1 MSKIKIKTTINEE
14 YFYCEGIKNKN
25 NIIYKDN
32 IVSVKIIFSD
42 IIKII
47 RENSEYKI
55 ELNFNKNEKTKVNY
69 LLKEYNKSLELN
81 LVTKNINI
89 NNNYIEILYEIV
101 DNNEGNINF
110 KLEFE
115 EIL

>member
-1 MSKIKIKTTINEE
+1 MSKIKIKTTINDE

-32 IVSVKIIFSD
+32 NVSVKIIFSD

-55 ELNFNKNEKTKVNY
+55 ELNFNKNEKTKINY

-89 NNNYIEILYEIV
+89 NNNYIEILYEII
-101 DNNEGNINF
+101 DSDEGNINF

>member
-1 MSKIKIKTTINEE
+1 MSKIKIKTTINDE

-32 IVSVKIIFSD
+32 NVSVKIIFSD

-69 LLKEYNKSLELN
+69 LLQEYNKSLELN

>member
-1 MSKIKIKTTINEE
+1 MSKIKIKTTINDE

-32 IVSVKIIFSD
+32 NVSVKIIFSD

-55 ELNFNKNEKTKVNY
+55 ELNFNKNKKTKINY

-89 NNNYIEILYEIV
+89 NNNYIEILYEII